1 MNSSTVPRSASE
13 SFSERR
19 FLEIKFLHQ
28 LIILKMSTNQHH
40 KAHAAENPAGGS
52 GIRLPPISFIS
63 TGHQSQPISS
73 MAQSLEKPNHGENK
87 KIGGFKFQSIK
98 QPFSGDQKMSLPEPQ
113 ALNLYPKRTSH
124 SPQSAESS
132 AGFVD
137 AQKPEPTISHQQY
150 HQPTK
155 APSLNKMQPSGPL
168 HDQDEPKD
176 HHSQTPRIHHH
187 HHHHSHPN
195 PNPNHHHHHRA
206 RITQNHS
213 PSIITNTK
221 SASHDGVIGDN
232 KALQARVA
240 ENRQNQAKRQKKML
254 HSKIYDQLAKDFPHR
269 RHLGM
274 IVYNPTTRWETLQ
287 FEQLHGLSEHDM
299 RRLRSLRAEFLE
311 HTREIGYGEKTAYV
325 PIIPPLSEAYIN
337 NLLEVKIPYKFI
349 KNFHENL
356 ARGVVER
363 ERKLWGG
370 YAGIY
375 TDDSDL
381 LHVLCHLGLFNGK
394 LDLTEC
400 NSEWTER
407 DVTRPAHVQEDD
419 DGVELLDLSVTILLL
434 PGLVQYRGFCRNG
447 LNSRSWVDKPAHS
460 GLSIAVYN
468 VKWETVFSALGE
480 RALSKRAAKE
490 YMDDKI
496 SSAEFSAQKNGW
508 SFDSA
513 LYQTLRKKMRAAK
526 STDSSAAADHVP

>member
-1 MNSSTVPRSASE
+1 
-13 SFSERR
+13 
-19 FLEIKFLHQ
+19 
-28 LIILKMSTNQHH
+28 MSTNQHH
-40 KAHAAENPAGGS
+40 QAHAAENPAGGS

-73 MAQSLEKPNHGENK
+73 ITQSLEKPNHGENK
-87 KIGGFKFQSIK
+87 QIGGFNFQSIK
-98 QPFSGDQKMSLPEPQ
+98 QSFLGDQKMSLPEPQ
-113 ALNLYPKRTSH
+113 TLNLYPKRTSH

-132 AGFVD
+132 AGFID
-137 AQKPEPTISHQQY
+137 AQKPEPALLHQQH

-155 APSLNKMQPSGPL
+155 AP
-168 HDQDEPKD
+168 
-176 HHSQTPRIHHH
+176 
-187 HHHHSHPN
+187 
-195 PNPNHHHHHRA
+195 NH
-206 RITQNHS
+206 
-213 PSIITNTK
+213 
-221 SASHDGVIGDN
+221 
-232 KALQARVA
+232 
-240 ENRQNQAKRQKKML
+240 
-254 HSKIYDQLAKDFPHR
+254 
-269 RHLGM
+269 
-274 IVYNPTTRWETLQ
+274 
-287 FEQLHGLSEHDM
+287 LHGLLEHDL
-299 RRLRSLRAEFLE
+299 RRLRGLRAEFLE

-349 KNFHENL
+349 KSFHENL
-356 ARGVVER
+356 TRGVVER

-447 LNSRSWVDKPAHS
+447 LNSRLWVDKPAHS

-468 VKWETVFSALGE
+468 VKWETVFLALGE

-490 YMDDKI
+490 YMEDKI
-496 SSAEFSAQKNGW
+496 SSAEFLAQKNGW
-508 SFDSA
+508 LFDSA
-513 LYQTLRKKMRAAK
+513 LYETLRKKMHAAK
-526 STDSSAAADHVP
+526 LTDLSAAADHVP